1 LKFVWGKKVDLS
13 FRRMPKSSFLLVTKT
28 MNLDAVPGSRPGQA
42 FIGMTDSYLI
52 DSGAAILLGGGAD
65 A

>member
-1 LKFVWGKKVDLS
+1 
-13 FRRMPKSSFLLVTKT
+13 MPESTFLLVTKT
-28 MNLDAVPGSRPGQA
+28 MNLDTVPGSRPGQA
-42 FIGMTDSYLI
+42 FTGMTDNYLI

>member
-1 LKFVWGKKVDLS
+1 
-13 FRRMPKSSFLLVTKT
+13 MPFFT
-28 MNLDAVPGSRPGQA
+28 
-42 FIGMTDSYLI
+42 GMTDSYLI

>member
-1 LKFVWGKKVDLS
+1 
-13 FRRMPKSSFLLVTKT
+13 MPESSFLLVTKT

-42 FIGMTDSYLI
+42 FTGMTDSYLI
-52 DSGAAILLGGGAD
+52 DSGAAILLGDGAD

>member
-1 LKFVWGKKVDLS
+1 
-13 FRRMPKSSFLLVTKT
+13 MPESRFLLVTET
-28 MNLDAVPGSRPGQA
+28 MNRMPVPDRVRGQA
-42 FIGMTDSYLI
+42 FTGMMASYLI